1 MSAKLKV
8 KRGTTAS
15 WADST
20 NKDTTLEPGQIGV
33 EYLTDGSTR
42 MKVGSNNTT
51 IVDLSEG
58 TSGGG
63 FEFTIV
69 EGATYYVDEH
79 ELDQTGNNV
88 IATKVYKGVRTSD
101 SHYVYIGNISLK
113 DSNFPN
119 TGEDFCI
126 WSTVGGSGSYMSL
139 NSSSIPYFVLK
150 GTSVDWKKL
159 PYVAP
164 PTSVYQDDSINMGS
178 MKIKYNTDNEALEFI
193 AL

>member
-33 EYLTDGSTR
+33 EYLTDGTTR

-51 IVDLSEG
+51 MVNLPEG
-58 TSGGG
+58 TSATA
-63 FEFTIV
+63 FEFMVV
-69 EGATYYVDEH
+69 EGATYYVDEY
-79 ELDQTGNNV
+79 ELSQDGNNV
-88 IATKVYKGVRTSD
+88 ITTKVYTGSRTSD

-113 DSNFPN
+113 DTTFPD

-126 WSTVGGSGSYMSL
+126 WNTPGGSGSYMSL
-139 NSSSIPYFVLK
+139 GSSSIPYFVLR
-150 GTSVDWKKL
+150 GRGLDWKKL
-159 PYVAP
+159 GYVAP
-164 PTSVYQDDSINMGS
+164 PTSVYQDDCINMGS
-178 MKIKYNTDNEALEFI
+178 MKIKYNTATDALEFI